1 MILAP
6 IITIIACFVF
16 SAFYSGAETGSYMI
30 NRIRLRRRLKNRRH
44 SAKVLN
50 WVLRDPHIFVFT
62 VLIGNNIAVYV
73 LTTSVTAFYIG
84 HGFGL
89 EGGKALLGFIP
100 WNAEMAATL
109 TLTFPLFLF
118 AEVAPKNLFRKKADR
133 LMYRLS
139 GLLRLSVLGFY
150 PFTYPLKQLYRLLT
164 RHISEEVERDLHQLS
179 PDGLKEY
186 FSAGAKDGV
195 ISSHQSRMMDNVTSM
210 HSVAVRSL
218 MTPLKDIPCLA
229 AESTVAD
236 FRRLCAARGAAYT
249 LLIDRHQ
256 VVGMVSIFPVVNRK
270 LDGAQ
275 PLRPYA
281 EDVLRIQENRNL
293 KSAFYR
299 LRRNPRHSAVV
310 TDAHG
315 HPLGFVRLEDIA
327 RYIAKK

>member
-1 MILAP
+1 MNLAP
-6 IITIIACFVF
+6 VVAIIACFIF

-30 NRIRLRRRLKNRRH
+30 NRIRLRRRVKNRRH
-44 SAKVLN
+44 SALVLN
-50 WVLRDPHIFVFT
+50 WVLRDPHIFIFS

-73 LTTSVTAFYIG
+73 LTTTVTALYISNG
-84 HGFGL
+84 ANMHDG
-89 EGGKALLGFIP
+89 EALFGFIP

-118 AEVAPKNLFRKKADR
+118 AEVAPKNLFRKKADK

-139 GLLRLSVLGFY
+139 GLLRLSVLCFY
-150 PFTYPLKQLYRLLT
+150 PFTYLLKRLYGLLT
-164 RHISEEVERDLHQLS
+164 HHISEEVERDLHQLS

-210 HSVAVRSL
+210 HSVAVRTL
-218 MTPLKDIPCLA
+218 MTPLKEIPCLA
-229 AESTVAD
+229 ADATVAD
-236 FRRLCAARGAAYT
+236 FRRLCAARSSAYA
-249 LLIDRHQ
+249 LLMEKHR

-270 LDGAQ
+270 LDGGQ
-275 PLRPYA
+275 SLRPYA
-281 EDVLRIQENRNL
+281 EDVLKIQENRNL

-327 RYIAKK
+327 RYIAK